1 MYAEYT
7 QLYLSIEPSNVS
19 ALVYDL
25 EKCIRD
31 VKNWMLINKLKLND
45 DKTESILCNPKSYKV
60 VVDKINVGSDSIHF
74 TNVAR
79 NLGVIID
86 ENLNMNQHISQL
98 SRAVYFEIR
107 RLRQM
112 SSFVNESSLK
122 TLASSFILSRLDY
135 CNSLFKNLPKTQLDI
150 LQKLQNHAAKII
162 FKKSMRDHATPL
174 LVNLHWLPV
183 QARIDYKIAM
193 LVFKCLNSLAPQ
205 YMSDII
211 VKYNPPRTLRSSN
224 TNLIVSNVAKI

>member
-1 MYAEYT
+1 MFAADEKKISVLVLLDLSAAFDTIDHNILLERLHTTFGFNGIVLKWFESYLSGRTQSIVIDNIASKPQSLSFGVPQGSVLGPLLYTLYTTPLGSLIRHHNINYHMYADDT

-79 NLGVIID
+79 NLGVLID

-122 TLASSFILSRLDY
+122 TLA
-135 CNSLFKNLPKTQLDI
+135 
-150 LQKLQNHAAKII
+150 
-162 FKKSMRDHATPL
+162 
-174 LVNLHWLPV
+174 
-183 QARIDYKIAM
+183 
-193 LVFKCLNSLAPQ
+193 
-205 YMSDII
+205 
-211 VKYNPPRTLRSSN
+211 
-224 TNLIVSNVAKI
+224 

>member
-1 MYAEYT
+1 MYADDT

-19 ALVYDL
+19 SLVYDL
-25 EKCIRD
+25 EKCISD

-60 VVDKINVGSDSIHF
+60 LVDKINVGSDSIHF
-74 TNVAR
+74 ASVAR
-79 NLGVIID
+79 NLGVLID

-98 SRAVYFEIR
+98 SRAVYLEIR

-135 CNSLFKNLPKTQLDI
+135 CNSLL
-150 LQKLQNHAAKII
+150 
-162 FKKSMRDHATPL
+162 KKSSKDT
-174 LVNLHWLPV
+174 
-183 QARIDYKIAM
+183 
-193 LVFKCLNSLAPQ
+193 
-205 YMSDII
+205 
-211 VKYNPPRTLRSSN
+211 T
-224 TNLIVSNVAKI
+224 

>member
-1 MYAEYT
+1 M
-7 QLYLSIEPSNVS
+7 I
-19 ALVYDL
+19 
-25 EKCIRD
+25 
-31 VKNWMLINKLKLND
+31 
-45 DKTESILCNPKSYKV
+45 DKTESTLFNPKSYKV

-79 NLGVIID
+79 NLGVLID

-150 LQKLQNHAAKII
+150 LQKLQNHATKII

-174 LVNLHWLPV
+174 LVNLHLLPV

-224 TNLIVSNVAKI
+224 TNLIVSNVAKYKTLGDRAFSVNASSVWNALPLSVRIHQTSIFLNKT